1 MSKVD
6 NLREQIVK
14 SREELKSIF
23 DGADE
28 NGKYTADQ
36 KESIAKA
43 NADLADMVDELKI
56 EETKVKNE
64 KALELDNQPV
74 NEMPVP
80 PTEEKKSFKTIGEQL
95 AESDAYK
102 AYTEQGVKGVDSK
115 GDFSPYEYKTTLN
128 TTGYPPES
136 LRTPGILETALRD
149 PDSVIGLFDQI
160 ETQQNAYVYLEETT
174 FTNNAGSVAEAADI
188 STSNEG
194 ALAFTERTES
204 IRKMAT
210 FLPVTD
216 ELLADVAG
224 VQGYVNSRLS
234 TMMKLNMDNQLINGN
249 GSAPNLTG
257 VLNKSGINT
266 FDYSSYSGE
275 LARLGQIY
283 QAITEIRKDSF
294 TEADAIVMHP
304 SDWYQI
310 VTSVTDITT
319 TSSGAAAKN
328 PLFVVAGG
336 FGADA
341 APRIWGLKVVPSTVI
356 AEGTAL
362 VGKFGGG
369 EAAHVV
375 MRQGVD
381 LAVSDSHSDF
391 FAKNQLA
398 IRLTMRLGFP
408 IYRATSFCSI
418 TNF

>member
-1 MSKVD
+1 MSEVAK
-6 NLREQIVK
+6 LKEQIAK
-14 SREELKSIF
+14 SREELKAAF
-23 DGADE
+23 DSSED
-28 NGKYTADQ
+28 GKYTAEA
-36 KESIAKA
+36 KEKIKGY
-43 NADLADMVDELKI
+43 NEELAGLVDDLKI
-56 EETKVKNE
+56 EEARVTNE
-64 KALELDNQPV
+64 KALEVDSEPV
-74 NEMPVP
+74 NSIPNAMPEQEGP
-80 PTEEKKSFKTIGEQL
+80 KSIGEQF
-95 AESDAYK
+95 ANTDAYK
-102 AYTEQGVKGVDSK
+102 AYVEKGVKGVDSQAE
-115 GDFSPYEYKTTLN
+115 FKTTLN

-136 LRTPGILETALRD
+136 LRAPGILETALRN

-160 ETQQNAYVYLEETT
+160 QTNQNAYVYLEETT
-174 FTNNAGSVAEAADI
+174 FTNNAGAVAESTDI
-188 STSNEG
+188 SSANEG

-224 VQGYVNSRLS
+224 IQGYVNSRLS
-234 TMMKLNMDNQLINGN
+234 TMMKLNLDNQLINGD

-266 FDYSSYSGE
+266 FDYSSFNGS

-283 QAITEIRKDSF
+283 QAITEIRKDAF
-294 TEADAIVMHP
+294 VEADSVVMHP

-310 VTSVTDITT
+310 VTSVTDVT
-319 TSSGAAAKN
+319 TSGSRN

-341 APRIWGLKVVPSTVI
+341 APKIWGLNVVPSTVI

-369 EAAHVV
+369 DAAQVV
-375 MRQGVD
+375 MREGVD

-398 IRLTMRLGFP
+398 IRLTMRLGFA
-408 IYRATSFCSI
+408 IYRPTAFCSI

>member
-1 MSKVD
+1 MSEVAK
-6 NLREQIVK
+6 LKEQIAK
-14 SREELKSIF
+14 SREELKAAF
-23 DGADE
+23 DSQED
-28 NGKYTADQ
+28 GKYTAEA
-36 KESIAKA
+36 KEKIKGLNTELSGLVDDLKVEEAK
-43 NADLADMVDELKI
+43 VS
-56 EETKVKNE
+56 NE
-64 KALELDNQPV
+64 KALEVDNQPV
-74 NEMPVP
+74 NSIPNAMPEQKGP
-80 PTEEKKSFKTIGEQL
+80 QSIGEQF
-95 AESDAYK
+95 ADSDAYK
-102 AYTEQGVKGVDSK
+102 AYTENGVKGVDSRAE
-115 GDFSPYEYKTTLN
+115 FKTTLN

-136 LRTPGILETALRD
+136 LRAPGILETALRN

-160 ETQQNAYVYLEETT
+160 QTSQNAYVYLEETT
-174 FTNNAGSVAEAADI
+174 FTNNAGSVAESADI

-224 VQGYVNSRLS
+224 IQGYVNSRLQ
-234 TMMKLNMDNQLINGN
+234 TMMKLNLDNQLVNGD

-275 LARLGQIY
+275 LAKLGQIY
-283 QAITEIRKDSF
+283 QAITEIRKDAFVEPDS
-294 TEADAIVMHP
+294 IVMHP
-304 SDWYQI
+304 SDWYEI
-310 VTSVTDITT
+310 VTAVSDFAG
-319 TSSGAAAKN
+319 TSSAGYAAKN

-356 AEGTAL
+356 AAGTML

-369 EAAHVV
+369 DAAQVV
-375 MRQGVD
+375 MREGVD

-398 IRLTMRLGFP
+398 IRLTMRLGFA
-408 IYRATSFCSI
+408 IYRPTAFCSI
-418 TNF
+418 TNV

>member
-1 MSKVD
+1 VSKVD

-80 PTEEKKSFKTIGEQL
+80 PAEEKKAFKTIGEQL

-234 TMMKLNMDNQLINGN
+234 TMMKLNMDNQLINGD

>member
-1 MSKVD
+1 MSEVAK
-6 NLREQIVK
+6 LKEQIAK
-14 SREELKSIF
+14 SREELKAAF
-23 DGADE
+23 DNQED
-28 NGKYTADQ
+28 GKYSAEA
-36 KESIAKA
+36 KEKIKGLNTELAGLVDDLKVEEAK
-43 NADLADMVDELKI
+43 VQ
-56 EETKVKNE
+56 NE
-64 KALELDNQPV
+64 KALEVDKEPV
-74 NEMPVP
+74 NSIPNIMP
-80 PTEEKKSFKTIGEQL
+80 EEKGPQSIGEQF
-95 AESDAYK
+95 ANSDAYK
-102 AYTEQGVKGVDSK
+102 AYTEKGVKGVDSQAE
-115 GDFSPYEYKTTLN
+115 FKTTLN

-136 LRTPGILETALRD
+136 LRAPGILETALRN

-160 ETQQNAYVYLEETT
+160 QTNQNAYVYLEETT
-174 FTNNAGSVAEAADI
+174 FTNNAGAVAESTDI

-224 VQGYVNSRLS
+224 IQGYVNSRLQ
-234 TMMKLNMDNQLINGN
+234 TMMRLNLDNQLVNGD

-275 LARLGQIY
+275 LAKLGQIY
-283 QAITEIRKDSF
+283 QAITEIRKDAFVEPDS
-294 TEADAIVMHP
+294 IVMHP
-304 SDWYQI
+304 SDWYEI
-310 VTSVTDITT
+310 VTAVSDFAG
-319 TSSGAAAKN
+319 TSSAGYAAKN

-356 AEGTAL
+356 AAGTML

-369 EAAHVV
+369 DAAQVI
-375 MRQGVD
+375 MREGVD

-398 IRLTMRLGFP
+398 IRLTMRLGFA
-408 IYRATSFCSI
+408 IYRPTAFCSI
-418 TNF
+418 TNV

>member
-1 MSKVD
+1 VSKVD
-6 NLREQIVK
+6 NLKEQIVK
-14 SREELKSIF
+14 SREELKGIF

-43 NADLADMVDELKI
+43 NTDLANMVEDLKI
-56 EETKVKNE
+56 EESKAANA
-64 KALELDNQPV
+64 KALEVENQPV

-80 PTEEKKSFKTIGEQL
+80 PADEPKGFKTIGEQITD
-95 AESDAYK
+95 SDAYN
-102 AYTEQGVKGVDSK
+102 AYVGQGVKGVDSK

-160 ETQQNAYVYLEETT
+160 ETNQNAYVYLEETT

-234 TMMKLNMDNQLINGN
+234 TMMKLNMDNQLINGD

-257 VLNKSGINT
+257 ILNKTGINT

-310 VTSVTDITT
+310 VTAVSDVT
-319 TSSGAAAKN
+319 TSGSKN

-341 APRIWGLKVVPSTVI
+341 APKIWGLNVVPSTVI